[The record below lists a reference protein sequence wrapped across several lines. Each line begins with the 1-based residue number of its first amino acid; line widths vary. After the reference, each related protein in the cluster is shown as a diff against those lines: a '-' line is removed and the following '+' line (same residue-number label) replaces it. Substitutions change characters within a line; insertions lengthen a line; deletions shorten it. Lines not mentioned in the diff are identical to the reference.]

1 MGAAMVYWA
10 PICYKWILEKA
21 GNQKNQWYI
30 FFWAASFVA
39 TVCNAAILVF
49 EIMHLSDVGPVYQ
62 FHIAKI
68 VLEPSF
74 CLLDLVLAIC
84 IIEGLSTQQQSTE
97 SPKSTQQ
104 APLASP
110 NSTQQTPEPPNSTQ
124 QAPEPPNSTQQAPE
138 SPNSTQQ
145 ALESPNSTPQQ
156 APLESPN
163 STQQTHEPPN
173 SMQEAQEPPNST
185 QQAPESPN
193 PMQQAPESP
202 NPMQQAPESPNST
215 KEALH
220 VPKFAVIL
228 SRVICCMFLC
238 NKRSQET
245 LVRLLALW
253 SLMLFIHLL
262 SLAVLP
268 TMIWAFVLPLRII
281 SLITSIWAIL
291 FCLTA
296 AVAVFIYSI
305 SSISISSQPQQN
317 GINKCCSICRVFCL
331 VAIPPLFLAILV
343 LGTIIYL
350 RLIMTSIDTTSVAG
364 IIASFLPTAAL
375 TIIGWLVSG
384 RVLIGVSGEG
394 EGASQGTPHQSNRG
408 GRVYNF
414 IKHSLQAFRGTTTYH
429 HLPQSVDSNPI

>member
-10 PICYKWILEKA
+10 PICYKWIVEKA
-21 GNQKNQWYI
+21 GNQKNHWYI
-30 FFWAASFVA
+30 FFWAASLVA

-49 EIMHLSDVGPVYQ
+49 EIVHLSDVGPVYQ

-84 IIEGLSTQQQSTE
+84 IIEGFSTQQQSTE
-97 SPKSTQQ
+97 SP
-104 APLASP
+104 
-110 NSTQQTPEPPNSTQ
+110 NSTQQTQDSPNSTQ
-124 QAPEPPNSTQQAPE
+124 QAPESLNSTQQALVESPNSTQQAPE
-138 SPNSTQQ
+138 SPNLTQQ
-145 ALESPNSTPQQ
+145 VS
-156 APLESPN
+156 
-163 STQQTHEPPN
+163 
-173 SMQEAQEPPNST
+173 EPPNST
-185 QQAPESPN
+185 QQVPESPN
-193 PMQQAPESP
+193 LTQQAPEYP
-202 NPMQQAPESPNST
+202 NSTQQAPLESQNST
-215 KEALH
+215 QQAL
-220 VPKFAVIL
+220 
-228 SRVICCMFLC
+228 CCS
-238 NKRSQET
+238 KRNQET

-268 TMIWAFVLPLRII
+268 TMVWAFVLPLRII

-305 SSISISSQPQQN
+305 SSISISSQN

-375 TIIGWLVSG
+375 TIIGWLV
-384 RVLIGVSGEG
+384 GV
-394 EGASQGTPHQSNRG
+394 
-408 GRVYNF
+408 
-414 IKHSLQAFRGTTTYH
+414 
-429 HLPQSVDSNPI
+429 

>member
-21 GNQKNQWYI
+21 GHQKNHWYI

-49 EIMHLSDVGPVYQ
+49 EIVHLSDVGPVYQ
-62 FHIAKI
+62 FHVAKI

-84 IIEGLSTQQQSTE
+84 IIELDSGLSTQQQSTK
-97 SPKSTQQ
+97 SPTQQ
-104 APLASP
+104 PTLASLNP
-110 NSTQQTPEPPNSTQ
+110 MQEAREPLQQTPEPPSSIQ
-124 QAPEPPNSTQQAPE
+124 QAQEPPQQTPEPPSSIQQAQEPPQQTPESPSSIQQAPE
-138 SPNSTQQ
+138 STK
-145 ALESPNSTPQQ
+145 
-156 APLESPN
+156 
-163 STQQTHEPPN
+163 
-173 SMQEAQEPPNST
+173 
-185 QQAPESPN
+185 
-193 PMQQAPESP
+193 
-202 NPMQQAPESPNST
+202 ST
-215 KEALH
+215 KEHL
-220 VPKFAVIL
+220 
-228 SRVICCMFLC
+228 
-238 NKRSQET
+238 QT

-262 SLAVLP
+262 SLAVIP

-281 SLITSIWAIL
+281 SLITSIGAIL

-305 SSISISSQPQQN
+305 SSVRNSCQPQQR
-317 GINKCCSICRVFCL
+317 GITKCCSICRVFCL

-375 TIIGWLVSG
+375 TIIGWLVTG
-384 RVLIGVSGEG
+384 RVLIGGVSGEG
-394 EGASQGTPHQSNRG
+394 EGAPKGSTHQSNSG

-414 IKHSLQAFRGTTTYH
+414 LKHPLQAFRGTYH
-429 HLPQSVDSNPI
+429 HLPQNTDSKPV